1 MERILAY
8 GLSRDLDFH
17 DEELVNELVDHFESS
32 GYSVPQLI
40 GEIVSNEKF
49 STEELEERI
58 MASKSWHF
66 GRRTFLRGA
75 GVPLGLPFLNAM
87 AGASESKALAA
98 LPKRAAFIF
107 FPNGVSLPT

>member
-1 MERILAY
+1 
-8 GLSRDLDFH
+8 
-17 DEELVNELVDHFESS
+17 
-32 GYSVPQLI
+32 
-40 GEIVSNEKF
+40 
-49 STEELEERI
+49 

-75 GVPLGLPFLNAM
+75 GVSLGLPFLNAM

-107 FPNGVSLPT
+107 FPNGVSLPTEKDPQHEDWYWFPKGEGRNYEFRKAKRL